1 MEITEEM
8 LDVIEAIKVRR
19 EPKYWDKKYR
29 RYMEKLKANKKIVK
43 KTKKS

>member
-8 LDVIEAIKVRR
+8 LDVIEAIKGRR
-19 EPKYWDKKYR
+19 EPQYWDNQCR
-29 RYMEKLKANKKIVK
+29 RYMEKLKADKKIVK